1 MNGVVSLSLE
11 WVYTPENYFQNEVS
25 IAFDGGTIEID
36 NGTVKALVDPLV
48 FKKNRALAEELDDR
62 IENLFHDEQ
71 ARNHKQY
78 DLGMPFVV
86 LIRKD
91 GSTMISPA

>member
-1 MNGVVSLSLE
+1 M
-11 WVYTPENYFQNEVS
+11 S

-36 NGTVKALVDPLV
+36 NGKVKALLDPLV
-48 FKKNRALAEELDDR
+48 FKENRALAEELDDR

-71 ARNHKQY
+71 AKNHKQY

-86 LIRKD
+86 LVRND